1 MPVSIERGHSFA
13 SLWSLI
19 LHREAFNQ
27 LEHLR
32 LHLASGFHQGTDH
45 RCLKCLKIFKSP
57 AALTAHMESNSER
70 CKIRDTNAYG
80 HVLHVV
86 SGGFLKVTG
95 RHADGSI
102 KVEAPT
108 MEEIEEQIQSQALP
122 PHLDENY
129 PW

>member
-1 MPVSIERGHSFA
+1 MPVSIEEGRYFTI
-13 SLWSLI
+13 LWSLT

-27 LEHLR
+27 LDHLR

-70 CKIRDTNAYG
+70 CKIRDSNAYG

-86 SGGFLKVTG
+86 SGGFLRVTG

-108 MEEIEEQIQSQALP
+108 MEEIEEQNSQTLP
-122 PHLDENY
+122 PHLDEDY

>member
-1 MPVSIERGHSFA
+1 M
-13 SLWSLI
+13 
-19 LHREAFNQ
+19 
-27 LEHLR
+27 
-32 LHLASGFHQGTDH
+32 HLASGVHQGTDH
-45 RCLKCLKIFKSP
+45 RCLKCLKVFKSP
-57 AALTAHMESNSER
+57 AALTAHMESSSER
-70 CKIRDTNAYG
+70 CKIRESCSYG

-86 SGGFLKVTG
+86 TGGFLKVIG

-108 MEEIEEQIQSQALP
+108 MEELEEQMKNESLP

>member
-1 MPVSIERGHSFA
+1 MTSQVYDR
-13 SLWSLI
+13 LDL
-19 LHREAFNQ
+19 
-27 LEHLR
+27 LR
-32 LHLASGFHQGTDH
+32 SHLASGIHQGTDH
-45 RCLKCLKIFKSP
+45 RCMKCLKVFKSP

-80 HVLHVV
+80 HILHVV

-95 RHADGSI
+95 RHADGSL

-108 MEEIEEQIQSQALP
+108 MEEMEEQMASQALP
-122 PHLDENY
+122 PHLDEDY

>member
-1 MPVSIERGHSFA
+1 MI
-13 SLWSLI
+13 
-19 LHREAFNQ
+19 HREAFNE
-27 LEHLR
+27 LEHLK
-32 LHLASGFHQGTDH
+32 LHLASGFHQGTTH
-45 RCLKCLKIFKSP
+45 RCLKCLKVFKSP

-70 CKIRDTNAYG
+70 CKIRNSNAYG

-108 MEEIEEQIQSQALP
+108 MEEIEEQMANQALP

>member
-1 MPVSIERGHSFA
+1 MT
-13 SLWSLI
+13 
-19 LHREAFNQ
+19 RESYYELSQ
-27 LEHLR
+27 LK
-32 LHLASGFHQGTDH
+32 LHLASGYHQGTDH
-45 RCLKCLKIFKSP
+45 RCLKCLKVFKSP
-57 AALTAHMESNSER
+57 AALTAHMESSSER
-70 CKIRDTNAYG
+70 CKIRESTAYG

-108 MEEIEEQIQSQALP
+108 MEEIEEQMRSEALP
-122 PHLDENY
+122 PHLDEDY

>member
-1 MPVSIERGHSFA
+1 MIRQ
-13 SLWSLI
+13 
-19 LHREAFNQ
+19 AFDELGN
-27 LEHLR
+27 LKT
-32 LHLASGFHQGTDH
+32 HLASGFHQGTDD
-45 RCLKCLKIFKSP
+45 RCLKCLKVFKSP

-70 CKIRDTNAYG
+70 CKIRETSAYG

-95 RHADGSI
+95 RHADGSL

-108 MEEIEEQIQSQALP
+108 MEELEEQMKNDVLP
-122 PHLDENY
+122 PHLDPEY